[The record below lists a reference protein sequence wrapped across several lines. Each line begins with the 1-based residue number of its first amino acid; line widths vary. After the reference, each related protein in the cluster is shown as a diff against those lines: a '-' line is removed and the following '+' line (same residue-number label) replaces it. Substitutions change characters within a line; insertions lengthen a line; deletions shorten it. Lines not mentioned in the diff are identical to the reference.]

1 MDMMKALFPVLSMM
15 LIGMFWRKSGLIS
28 EKGIQD
34 LKTLMTR
41 IILPVAVFNALATAE
56 YGVHLFGLV
65 GLMLVYMILPFLQGY
80 PLRRV
85 MPQPYSRYVPFMV
98 AVYEGGMAAWK

>member
-15 LIGMFWRKSGLIS
+15 LIGMFCRKSGLIS

-34 LKTLMTR
+34 LKTLMTQ

-65 GLMLVYMILPFLQGY
+65 GLMLVFMILPFLLGLSPAEGDASTLQ
-80 PLRRV
+80 PLC
-85 MPQPYSRYVPFMV
+85 PFH
-98 AVYEGGMAAWK
+98 GGGI